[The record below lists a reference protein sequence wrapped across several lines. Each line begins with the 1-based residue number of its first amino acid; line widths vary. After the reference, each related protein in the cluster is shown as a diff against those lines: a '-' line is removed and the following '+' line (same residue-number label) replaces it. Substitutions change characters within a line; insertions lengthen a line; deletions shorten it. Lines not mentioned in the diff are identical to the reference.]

1 MKFRSDRAR
10 IAVVGSSFRM
20 PQVGGEGFW
29 EALIA
34 GKNLVSTV
42 DPARWAQDSL
52 LHPRKSE
59 PGSSYTF
66 AAGSLGDV
74 AGFDAAFFGISPREA
89 EQMDPQQRL
98 LLEMS
103 WEAFENGGIR
113 PSSIRGQRCGVYVGL
128 SSIDYAY
135 RRADDFA
142 SIDATT
148 MTGNT
153 GSIAAN
159 RISYIFD
166 LRGPSM
172 TVDTACSSSLV
183 ALHQACQSIR
193 HGECES
199 ALVGGISLHLHPY
212 AFIGFSKASM
222 LSPHGRCSVFDES
235 GDGYVRSEGG
245 AVVLLKPLT
254 QAIADGNQ
262 ILAVIAETGVNNDG
276 RKTGLTVP
284 NHAAQAA
291 LLREVY
297 ERAGITPAEIDYFEA
312 HGTGTAVGDPIEAR
326 AIGDA
331 LGRRRSRQSPLPVG
345 SVKSQVGH
353 LEAAS
358 GMAGLIKV
366 LHVLRHRQVPPN
378 IHLSKPSPNIDFREW
393 NLAPVTAPLSLNPE
407 GRLVVGVSAFGFGGT
422 NAHAVLTS
430 FDAKVARPRQPATTR
445 PPLML
450 SARSPVALQ
459 EGARRMARFLRE
471 RRDLSD
477 YDIAYSAMF
486 SRDIHTHRLSAQAE
500 DRASLAQALERFAE
514 SGSANEIITGKHR
527 RDASAPAFVYSGNGS
542 QWVGMG
548 LRLLEEEPVFRATL
562 EEIDFLFASHA
573 DRSIIA
579 DLRAAAVS
587 GDMDRTEVAQPA
599 LFAIQVG
606 VTRLFESH
614 GIHPVA
620 VCGHSVGEVAA
631 AWASGALSLEAAVRV
646 IYERSAHQ
654 AQTRGVG
661 CMAAVELAEA
671 DINNLL
677 VSLDLSEHQIV
688 VAAINSPTGVT
699 VAGNDGAMSRLA
711 AALAKRRITFRRLA
725 LDYAFHS
732 PAMDPIREGL
742 LRSLAHLT
750 SESSR
755 IPLYSTVT
763 GTRVE
768 GTGLDGEYWWRN
780 VREPVRFEAAIRA
793 MIGTGINSFVE
804 VGPRPVL
811 VSYLNDIGKAAGIGS
826 FAVPSLTTNDSGGPR
841 IRSVVQQLE
850 LSGALHDTARLFPV
864 AGQMVELPRY
874 AWQRER
880 YWHPSTPDSLGL
892 LARQSLHPLLGYPLA
907 GDSLHWENTLD
918 TSKLP
923 LYADH
928 AVGGSVVFP
937 ASGFVE
943 MALAAAATR
952 RPDSCLAIED
962 LEILSPLLLEADHSK
977 VLRLRIDAED
987 GSFTIVSRE
996 RGRDDNW
1003 RTHAVGRIVDD
1014 FVPAHLEPLRH
1025 PAGAPEVTAETHY
1038 ALARSHGLQYGPAFQ
1053 AVTSAWLRDGELI
1066 GELCLPECAAEASR
1080 AILLHPVL
1088 LDGAFQLLL
1097 DLAWHESAT
1106 QAPHGAGTLT
1116 FLPVRIDRLELARA
1130 PARVTAAKVVPGISR
1145 HRSRRALHA
1154 DFTLYDESG
1163 AAVSVAR
1170 GVRFRATNLL
1180 GGLADAPS
1188 WIATRAVAVPRRGP
1202 DRASAILSTAEAA
1215 RLCAQRLH
1223 STDRAASRQRF
1234 AREMEP
1240 LLDVLCASFAE
1251 RALRE
1256 IAAGPAVDP
1265 DGLLAAGSVCA
1276 EAAPLLRNMLAML
1289 AEDGVVEPAEG
1300 QWRWSTATTDRHFP
1314 EPQDIWSS
1322 LIGDYPEYGALIART
1337 GAAGVRLAERL
1348 RSGAHSE
1355 PRERRQSESALSWID
1370 TCTQAEAA
1378 AVFQAMNEVFTAAL
1392 SSQTPTA
1399 RLRALYVLA
1408 ATSREEI
1415 GQAALPPLLHKDRCD
1430 IVVAARTQ
1438 EALDELRL
1446 RHAAV
1451 AKLAGHV
1458 VDLDAVGLPDTEA
1471 LGGRF
1476 DLIVL
1481 SEGLAGAPEPAQRLA
1496 NVRKLLFGSGLLIL
1510 PEQHASRAEDLAYGL
1525 NAGWWRAQRDGAG
1538 IRSRRRAP
1546 QSWSAPLRYAGFD
1559 DIEVVG
1565 DTPESTTGPYLLIA
1579 RANAATEDDESAGH
1593 AEAVAPRTW
1602 LVVQDPT
1609 GYSAEL
1615 AASLTARLV
1624 ERGQQIIT
1632 IALGQDFGATGP
1644 SRFALDATSP
1654 EHWRRLIGELQHR
1667 GIKPDAWVHLA
1678 GLDLDTVALPSAGRI
1693 AAQEM
1698 RTSVLMSWL
1707 QACSSSSLRAEGW
1720 VVAAHTG
1727 LALLPTYARSHA
1739 PGSPE
1744 PDRVR
1749 DAALWG
1755 MTRVAMQE
1763 FAELRLRWVDLADP
1777 LPSDINGARLAAE
1790 MLQPDGEDEIILT
1803 ATGRFAPRMAA
1814 EHAPPREPAASS
1826 KPPRARVQLDFSAP
1840 GPFRNLTWIRDT
1852 DPPIPA
1858 GGGPLAPLQDGEI
1871 EIDVRAAGLNFRD
1884 VMYAMGLLPDEAI
1897 EDGFCGPALGMELS
1911 GVVVRTGPGVE
1922 FTAGDAVIA
1931 IAPASFAN
1939 RARTKAFAVTRKPP
1953 EWSFAAAATIP
1964 TAFFTAYYSLVELAR
1979 LQPGERVLIH
1989 GAAGGVGIAAIQI
2002 AKHLGAEV
2010 LATAGTPEKRD
2021 FVRLLGADH
2030 IADSRS
2036 PTFADEILRATGNV
2050 GVDVVLN
2057 SLAGESMR
2065 RNLRLLRPFG
2075 RMIELGKRDFYE
2087 NSRLGL
2093 RPFRNNIA
2101 YFGVDADQLIAHRP
2115 DTASRV
2121 FQALMRLFAEGVLR
2135 PLPHRAFDAADVEVA
2150 FRHMQASRHIGK
2162 IVITFPQDFDPCS
2175 GASEA
2180 QNPEPVAL
2188 RADATYLVTGGLG
2201 GFGLSTAWWLVSRGA
2216 RHLALMS
2223 RSGAATPE
2231 SRCVLEQFAEAGV
2244 TVTAIA
2250 CDVSDAQGLHRA
2262 LNALDASMP
2271 PLRGVVHAAMVIE
2284 DSLIRD
2290 MNRGQ
2295 LQRTLAPK
2303 VRGAT
2308 NLHDL
2313 TRDRELDFFLLY
2325 SSATTLFGNP
2335 GQAAYVAANMAVEA
2349 LAEERRALG
2358 LPVTCVGWGPI
2369 GDAGYLARNEKI
2381 RDALTGRLGGRALS
2395 AEQALRALDTLLAG
2409 ATPQLGFLE
2418 LDWNVLRRF
2427 LPAAQAPKFSEL
2439 ARHAASSA
2447 AGHETTKD
2455 LRRRLT
2461 ELPEGEVLPAVIDIV
2476 RGEIAQILRI
2486 APERIEVGAS
2496 LLDMG
2501 MDSLMAVELAGS
2513 IEGRLGVQ
2521 LSAMAL
2527 GDAPT
2532 IERIAARIV
2541 RHLHPG
2547 TDEASAQSP
2556 TEAGMV
2562 EQVQRVAAQHA
2573 SEVSAAEVS
2582 ALSADMQSTV
2592 VAAIS
2597 LTAGQGT

>member
-34 GKNLVSTV
+34 GKNLISTV
-42 DPARWAQDSL
+42 DPSRWAQDSL

-74 AGFDAAFFGISPREA
+74 SGFDAAFFGISPREA

-103 WEAFENGGIR
+103 WEAFENGAIR

-128 SSIDYAY
+128 SSVDYAY

-172 TVDTACSSSLV
+172 TLDTACSSSLV

-193 HGECES
+193 HGECDS

-222 LSPHGRCSVFDES
+222 LSPHGRCSVFDEN

-284 NHAAQAA
+284 SHIAQAA

-331 LGRRRSRQSPLPVG
+331 IGQRRSRESPLPVG
-345 SVKSQVGH
+345 SVKSQGH

-378 IHLSKPSPNIDFREW
+378 IHLNKPSPNIDFEEW
-393 NLAPVTAPLSLNPE
+393 NLAPVTAPLALNPN
-407 GRLVVGVSAFGFGGT
+407 GRLVVGLSAFGFGGT

-430 FDAKVARPRQPATTR
+430 FDAKIARPRQPATTR

-450 SARSPVALQ
+450 SARSPAALQ
-459 EGARRMARFLRE
+459 EGARRMAGFLRE

-486 SRDIHTHRLSAQAE
+486 SRDIHTHRLSVQAE

-548 LRLLEEEPVFRATL
+548 LKLLEEEPVFRATL
-562 EEIDFLFASHA
+562 EEIDLLFASLA
-573 DRSIIA
+573 DRSIVA

-606 VTRLFESH
+606 VTRLLESQ

-654 AQTRGVG
+654 ALTRGIG
-661 CMAAVELAEA
+661 CMAAVELAAA
-671 DINNLL
+671 DIDSLL
-677 VSLDLSEHQIV
+677 VSLDLSEHQVV
-688 VAAINSPTGVT
+688 VAAINSPGGVT
-699 VAGNDGAMSRLA
+699 VAGHDTAMSRLA

-742 LRSLAHLT
+742 THSLAHLT
-750 SESSR
+750 SDSSR

-763 GTRVE
+763 GTLVE

-793 MIGTGINSFVE
+793 MIGAGINTFVE
-804 VGPRPVL
+804 IGPRPVL
-811 VSYLNDIGKAAGIGS
+811 ISYLNDIGKAAGIGS
-826 FAVPSLTTNDSGGPR
+826 FAVPSLTANDSGGQR
-841 IRSVVQQLE
+841 IRSVAQQLE
-850 LSGALHDTARLFPV
+850 LSGALHDPARLFPV
-864 AGQMVELPRY
+864 VGQMVELPRY
-874 AWQRER
+874 AWQREH
-880 YWHPSTPDSLGL
+880 YWHPSTTDSLGL
-892 LARQSLHPLLGYPLA
+892 LARQPVHPLLGYPLA
-907 GDSLHWENTLD
+907 GDSQHWESHLD
-918 TSKLP
+918 ISRLP

-937 ASGFVE
+937 AAGFIE

-962 LEILSPLLLEADHSK
+962 VEILSPLLLEAEHSK
-977 VLRLRIDAED
+977 VVRLRINAED
-987 GSFTIVSRE
+987 GSFTIISRE

-1014 FVPAHLEPLRH
+1014 FVPAHLEPLQQ
-1025 PAGAPEVTAETHY
+1025 PTGAPEVTADQHY

-1053 AVTSAWLRDGELI
+1053 AVTSAWLREGELV
-1066 GELCLPECAAEASR
+1066 GGLRLPDCAAQTSPVS
-1080 AILLHPVL
+1080 LLHPVL

-1097 DLAWHESAT
+1097 DLAWHEYGT
-1106 QAPHGAGTLT
+1106 QAPHGAGLLT
-1116 FLPVRIDRLELARA
+1116 FLPVRIDRLELARP
-1130 PARVTAAKVVPGISR
+1130 PAQVAAAKVVPGISR

-1163 AAVSVAR
+1163 TAVSVAR

-1180 GGLADAPS
+1180 GGSAEPPS
-1188 WIATRAVAVPRRGP
+1188 WIATRAVAVPRREL
-1202 DRASAILSTAEAA
+1202 DRAAGMPSAAEAA
-1215 RLCAQRLH
+1215 RLCSQRLH
-1223 STDRAASRQRF
+1223 SPDRAASRQRF

-1256 IAAGPAVDP
+1256 IAASSALDL

-1276 EAAPLLRNMLAML
+1276 EAAPLIRSMLAML
-1289 AEDGVVEPAEG
+1289 AEDGVVEAAEG
-1300 QWRWSTATTDRHFP
+1300 QWRWSSAATAATDRHFP

-1322 LIGDYPEYGALIART
+1322 LLGDYPEYGALIART
-1337 GAAGVRLAERL
+1337 GAAGVRLVERL

-1370 TCTQAEAA
+1370 ACTQAEAA
-1378 AVFQAMNEVFTAAL
+1378 AVFQAMNEVFTAAVA
-1392 SSQTPTA
+1392 SQPPTA

-1415 GQAALPPLLHKDRCD
+1415 GQAVLPPLLYRDRCD

-1446 RHAAV
+1446 RHGAV
-1451 AKLAGHV
+1451 ARLPGHV
-1458 VDLDAVGLPDTEA
+1458 VDLDAVGLAGAET

-1481 SEGLAGAPEPAQRLA
+1481 SEGLAAAPDPAQRLA
-1496 NVRKLLFGSGLLIL
+1496 NVRRLLFGGGLLVL
-1510 PEQHASRAEDLAYGL
+1510 AEQHASRAEDLAYGL
-1525 NAGWWRAQRDGAG
+1525 NAGWWRAERDGAG

-1546 QSWSAPLRYAGFD
+1546 RAWTTALRHAGFG

-1565 DTPESTTGPYLLIA
+1565 DTLESTTGPYILIA
-1579 RANAATEDDESAGH
+1579 QANAAIEEVSADH
-1593 AEAVAPRTW
+1593 AEPIAPRTW

-1615 AASLTARLV
+1615 ASSLTARLL
-1624 ERGQQIIT
+1624 ERGQQVIT
-1632 IALGQDFGATGP
+1632 IAVREQYGSTGP
-1644 SRFALDATSP
+1644 SQFALDATSQD
-1654 EHWRRLIGELQHR
+1654 HWRRLIGELQHR
-1667 GIKPDAWVHLA
+1667 SIKPDAWVHLA
-1678 GLDLDTVALPSAGRI
+1678 GLDLATATLPSAARI
-1693 AAQEM
+1693 ATQEM
-1698 RTSVLMSWL
+1698 RASVLMSWL
-1707 QACSSSSLRAEGW
+1707 QACSASSLRAEGW

-1727 LALLPTYARSHA
+1727 LALLPAHARSCA
-1739 PGSPE
+1739 SGSPE

-1755 MTRVAMQE
+1755 LTRVAMQE

-1777 LPSDINGARLAAE
+1777 LPSDGNAARLAHE
-1790 MLQPDGEDEIILT
+1790 MLLPDGEDEIILT
-1803 ATGRFAPRMAA
+1803 AAGRFAPRMTAA
-1814 EHAPPREPAASS
+1814 RALPRETAAPSV
-1826 KPPRARVQLDFSAP
+1826 PQRARVQLDFSAP

-1852 DPPIPA
+1852 DQTPPQSE
-1858 GGGPLAPLQDGEI
+1858 PLQEGEI

-1911 GVVVRTGPGVE
+1911 GVVVGTGPGVE
-1922 FTAGDAVIA
+1922 FAAGDEVIA

-1939 RARTKAFAVTRKPP
+1939 RARTKAFAVTRKPA

-1964 TAFFTAYYSLVELAR
+1964 TAFFTAYYSLLELAR

-2002 AKHLGAEV
+2002 AKHIGAVV

-2021 FVRLLGADH
+2021 FVRLLGADY

-2121 FQALMRLFAEGVLR
+2121 FQELMRLFAEGVLR
-2135 PLPHRAFDAADVEVA
+2135 PLPHRAFDAGDVEVA

-2162 IVITFPQDFDPCS
+2162 IVITFPQAFDPCN
-2175 GASEA
+2175 SESEGLSA
-2180 QNPEPVAL
+2180 EPIAL

-2223 RSGAATPE
+2223 RSGAATTE
-2231 SRCVLEQFAEAGV
+2231 SRRVLEQFAKAGV
-2244 TVTAIA
+2244 TVAPIA
-2250 CDVSDAQGLHRA
+2250 CDVADAQALQRA
-2262 LNALDASMP
+2262 LSAVDARMP

-2290 MNRGQ
+2290 MSREQ
-2295 LQRTLAPK
+2295 LHRTLAPK
-2303 VRGAT
+2303 VTGAT

-2395 AEQALRALDTLLAG
+2395 AEEALRSLDTLLTG
-2409 ATPQLGFLE
+2409 ARPQLGFLE

-2439 ARHAASSA
+2439 ARHAASNA

-2455 LRRRLT
+2455 LRRRLM
-2461 ELPEGEVLPAVIDIV
+2461 ELPDGEVLPAVIDIV

-2513 IEGRLGVQ
+2513 IEGRLGIQ

-2527 GDAPT
+2527 SDAPT

-2547 TDEASAQSP
+2547 GDESSTAAP
-2556 TEAGMV
+2556 TEAGLA
-2562 EQVQRVAAQHA
+2562 EQVQLVAAQHA

-2582 ALSADMQSTV
+2582 ALSTDMQSTG
-2592 VAAIS
+2592 APIS
-2597 LTAGQGT
+2597 LTAGQGS